1 VLAVGLLGLG
11 LGDLTVINMVLL
23 PRYLAASPV
32 GHRATLRSTPG
43 PSVAL
48 LTAQPPPGGTARP
61 LEPSS
66 PPPSPLPG
74 TVSPPAPAAAP
85 PQPLDSAMA
94 PPTPL
99 AIAPP
104 EAPPAEEPAPPPAD
118 LFPDLQFALN
128 ATWLSPSSRATLN
141 QLTEAL
147 KQAPQR
153 RVVLRGHADRMGP
166 EELNRALSLA
176 RARQARRYMQVRG
189 IAPDRI
195 EIKSFGSRRPADQA
209 VTYAARARN
218 RRVEIE
224 VH

>member
-23 PRYLAASPV
+23 PRYLAGSPV

-61 LEPSS
+61 LVSSS

-85 PQPLDSAMA
+85 PQPLDGAMA
-94 PPTPL
+94 P
-99 AIAPP
+99 
-104 EAPPAEEPAPPPAD
+104 PPAEEPATPPAD
-118 LFPDLQFALN
+118 LFPDLHFALN